1 MRNGNDSDMREKS
14 ALRGDP
20 CASPHR
26 QGPGIPGALAG
37 AALCAL
43 AIVLLV
49 ELLEF
54 ILAPGLPA
62 PYRLLLG
69 AAAGT
74 AAGLVS
80 AWYVVFRM
88 LKDYRRNLDG
98 IIGRLRTEEELQ
110 RSEERLGTLIRNIN
124 EYVYSVY
131 FTGGTLSSAF
141 HSPQSEKVTGY
152 TPAEYEAD
160 PDLWHRML
168 YPADRER
175 VLAFFGNVRAN
186 LNPDPIEHR
195 IVHKNGETRWI
206 SNTASVILD
215 EWGEVARLD
224 GFVLDITS
232 RKQAEEELHGYR
244 DRLEELVCAR
254 TGELEAANTSL
265 QREIAGRRLY
275 EEKLK
280 RSEIKNRTILE
291 SSTDAVFLESLD
303 GRILDCNQS
312 ACDQF
317 GYTREEL
324 HGITVMDLL
333 PGDAGM
339 IHPDAVRDRLAG
351 DGIFIETRNMRKD
364 GSVFPCEVRARLV
377 VIQDEELVVVF
388 VHDLTAARRAEEEIR
403 SLNENLT
410 GAVAKLE
417 EANRE
422 LEAFNYTVSHD
433 LRLPLLT
440 IGGYANLVARHFGGL
455 IPDEAHRYLKIIGDE
470 VRRMENLLSDLLE
483 LSRLENHQF
492 DLKPIDIAAMSTRIF
507 SLLGPR
513 EDDRQPSLQAGT
525 LPPCFGDEVMI
536 EQLLKN
542 LIGNSLKY
550 SSRQRHPK
558 IEMGG
563 WNQGIE
569 NTYFV
574 KDNGIGFDMKDAD
587 KLFEIFERLHPQEE
601 FPGTGVGL
609 TIVQRIVCR
618 HGGRVWAESRPGKGA
633 TFFFT
638 LPAVQVDVNPRQNTK
653 ALATD

>member
-1 MRNGNDSDMREKS
+1 MAATLIR
-14 ALRGDP
+14 
-20 CASPHR
+20 
-26 QGPGIPGALAG
+26 

-43 AIVLLV
+43 AIVTLAV
-49 ELLEF
+49 LLEITF
-54 ILAPGLPA
+54 APGLPA
-62 PYRLLLG
+62 SYRLLIA

-74 AAGLVS
+74 AAGL
-80 AWYVVFRM
+80 ATGWYVVFRM

-98 IIGRLRTEEELQ
+98 IIGRLRTEDELQ

-131 FTGGTLSSAF
+131 FSGGAVTSAF

-152 TPAEYEAD
+152 SPAEYEAD
-160 PDLWHRML
+160 PDLWHKML

-175 VLAFFGNVRAN
+175 VLAFFGTVRAN
-186 LNPDPIEHR
+186 LSPDPIEHR
-195 IVHKNGETRWI
+195 IVHKSGQTRWI

-215 EWGEVARLD
+215 ERGEVARLD

-232 RKQAEEELHGYR
+232 RKQAEEELKGYR
-244 DRLEELVCAR
+244 DRLEDLVRAR
-254 TGELEAANTSL
+254 TEELETANARL
-265 QREIAGRRLY
+265 QREIAGRLLY
-275 EEKLK
+275 EEKLT

-291 SSTDAVFLESLD
+291 SSSDAVFLESLD

-317 GYTREEL
+317 GYARGEL
-324 HGITVMDLL
+324 LGISVMDLL
-333 PGDAGM
+333 PGDADT
-339 IHPDAVRDRLAG
+339 IIPENVREQLAG
-351 DGIFIETRNMRKD
+351 GGIFVEAMNRRKD
-364 GSVFPCEVRARLV
+364 GSVFPCEVRARPV
-377 VIQDEELVVVF
+377 VIQDEEMVVVF

-410 GAVAKLE
+410 GTVAKLE
-417 EANRE
+417 EANKE

-440 IGGYANLVARHFGGL
+440 IGGYANLVVRHFGEL
-455 IPDEAHRYLKIIGDE
+455 IPVEARRYMGIIGDE
-470 VRRMENLLSDLLE
+470 VRRMENLLNDLLE
-483 LSRLENHQF
+483 LSRLESHQF
-492 DLKPIDIAAMSTRIF
+492 DLKPIDIASMSARIF
-507 SLLGPR
+507 SVLGPR
-513 EDDRQPSLQAGT
+513 EEDRQPSLHASA

-542 LIGNSLKY
+542 LLSNSLKY

-574 KDNGIGFDMKDAD
+574 KDNGIGFDMKDSD
-587 KLFEIFERLHPQEE
+587 RLFEIFERLHPQEE

-638 LPAVQVDVNPRQNTK
+638 LPAVQVD
-653 ALATD
+653 